1 MAEPAQRVGDGAALG
16 ATQAL
21 GATEEI
27 ALWKDKDHRDTRVVD
42 TSMAKNMIQVQLGSP
57 VGQDTAESPRV
68 P

>member
-42 TSMAKNMIQVQLGSP
+42 TSCSQLEA
-57 VGQDTAESPRV
+57 VRKCDRV
-68 P
+68 EAG